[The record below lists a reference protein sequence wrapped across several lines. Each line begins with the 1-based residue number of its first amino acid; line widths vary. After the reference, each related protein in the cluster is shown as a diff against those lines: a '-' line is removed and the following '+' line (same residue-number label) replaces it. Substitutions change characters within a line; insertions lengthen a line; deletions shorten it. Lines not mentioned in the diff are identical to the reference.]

1 MSNATVNLPASRRPD
16 APESAGAPRSSLSRS
31 RDDKS
36 TIAWAWEVIRIF
48 CRQNFD
54 WLVSAGIHALVL
66 LCIAGI
72 ALHQAQKVEGIG
84 IEAANIPLAEQAF
97 ENVLGNDVPQMG
109 GGGKPFESALQA
121 DDVGNRASDID
132 AMKEFLKIGSG
143 SNGIGDG
150 GSGGGSGGGTG
161 TGTGPGIGA
170 GFFGTTGAGKSFVY
184 VVDMSGSMTGR
195 RFDRAKAE
203 LVKSIN
209 KLNAEQKFYIYF
221 FNDRTFPLFEPK
233 PAKDMV
239 PANSTNKERA
249 RRWIGLR
256 HAESTTNPNYALQ
269 QALEMRP
276 EVIFLLT
283 DGELDDPDAVR
294 YMIRKYNKTKVVI
307 HTIAFE
313 NEDGGLT
320 LEAIAQENDGIYRFV
335 K

>member
-1 MSNATVNLPASRRPD
+1 MPNATAKLPGARQTETPV
-16 APESAGAPRSSLSRS
+16 SADTDWRARFRS
-31 RDDKS
+31 RNDGS
-36 TIAWAWEVIRIF
+36 TLVWLWAVIKVF
-48 CRQNFD
+48 CRQNID
-54 WLVSAGIHALVL
+54 WIVSAGVHALVL

-84 IEAANIPLAEQAF
+84 IEAGNVMLAEQAF
-97 ENVLGNDVPQMG
+97 ENVLGNDIREMG
-109 GGGKPFESALQA
+109 GGGKPFEAALQT
-121 DDVGNRASDID
+121 DDIGNRDSDID
-132 AMKEFLKIGSG
+132 AMKEFLKIGTG
-143 SNGIGDG
+143 STGTGDG
-150 GSGGGSGGGTG
+150 GSGGGTGGGTG

-209 KLNAEQKFYIYF
+209 KLNGEQKFYIYF
-221 FNDRTFPLFEPK
+221 FNDRTFPLFDPK
-233 PAKDMV
+233 PAKGMI
-239 PANSTNKERA
+239 PATSDNKSRA
-249 RRWIGLR
+249 SRWIGLR

-294 YMIRKYNKTKVVI
+294 MMIRRYNKTKVVI

-313 NEDGGLT
+313 NEDGGQT

>member
-1 MSNATVNLPASRRPD
+1 MPNATANLPGARRTGV
-16 APESAGAPRSSLSRS
+16 PEPAGAPWNTLPSARDSS
-31 RDDKS
+31 S
-36 TIAWAWEVIRIF
+36 TLAWAWAVIKVL
-48 CRQNFD
+48 CRQNVD
-54 WLVSAGIHALVL
+54 WIVSAGVHALVL

-84 IEAANIPLAEQAF
+84 IEGANVRLAEQAF
-97 ENVLGNDVPQMG
+97 ENVLGKDTLDMG

-121 DDVGNRASDID
+121 AEVGQQADLD
-132 AMKEFLKIGSG
+132 AMSEFLKIGMGAAG
-143 SNGIGDG
+143 SGDG

-195 RFDRAKAE
+195 RFDRARVE
-203 LVKSIN
+203 LKKSIN
-209 KLNAEQKFYIYF
+209 KLSPEQKFYIFF
-221 FNDRTFPLFEPK
+221 FNDRTFPLFDPK
-233 PAKDMV
+233 PAKGMI

-249 RRWIGLR
+249 SRWIALR
-256 HAESTTNPNYALQ
+256 HPESTTNPNYALQ
-269 QALEMRP
+269 QALEMEP
-276 EVIFLLT
+276 EVIFFLT

-313 NEDGGLT
+313 NEDGGQT